1 MPAETDRSV
10 STDAAIA
17 TMERDRNEAIKSAS
31 QGSESRTEADEAAM
45 KLQSRRAERARQV
58 DSVFETGVMPDEQGA
73 DDDDDDEVFV
83 EAEVSASGDDLLG
96 RIGVEELEEVAEEA
110 TPDSELEREL
120 AAVEQIEAPARL
132 SAKGKEGWAA
142 LKGKSSELTKEVYT
156 LKQQLAAREADTGS
170 EAINALRAENASLKN
185 SLSVLDYESS
195 DDFKQKFAEPER
207 RAKEALEGTLS
218 GTGITATQLLAMPE
232 AERDAKVDELVEGMS
247 KVRGNKLV
255 SFITNLDLMN
265 SEKSVALQDV
275 QSKINDIRT
284 QNDAQVQAR
293 TAEAVATF
301 DGVQKQFLGETAT
314 LFSPYDLSKAPEAQ
328 REFQEKFNAGLA
340 KVNADA
346 RHLGLSENK
355 PEALALGS
363 MKAASFDFIMEN
375 VVPELGRRMAL
386 ANSEIT
392 RLKKEIS
399 GYVKVTPGTNRN
411 AQSRQTAAEAEAA
424 RRKVPVRQRVA
435 SAIKETFG

>member
-1 MPAETDRSV
+1 MPQEQN
-10 STDAAIA
+10 AAVA
-17 TMERDRNEAIKSAS
+17 MMERDRNEAIAAAAK
-31 QGSESRTEADEAAM
+31 GSESRTQADEAAIE
-45 KLQSRRAERARQV
+45 LQSRRAERSKQI
-58 DSVFETGVMPDEQGA
+58 DSVFESGVMPEEQGA
-73 DDDDDDEVFV
+73 DDDDEVVV
-83 EAEVSASGDDLLG
+83 EAEEVSASGDDLLG

-110 TPDSELEREL
+110 LPASELEREL
-120 AAVEQIEAPARL
+120 AAVEQIEAPSSL

-142 LKGKSSELTKEVYT
+142 LKTKSSELTKEVYT

-170 EAINALRAENASLKN
+170 EAINTLRAENAALKN
-185 SLSVLDYESS
+185 SLSILDYESS

-207 RAKEALEGTLS
+207 RATEALAGTLT
-218 GTGITATQLLAMPE
+218 GTGISAAQLLAMPE

-255 SFITNLDLMN
+255 SFITNLDLMR

-275 QSKINDIRT
+275 NSKINDIRT
-284 QNDAQVQAR
+284 QNDAQVQAKR
-293 TAEAVATF
+293 AETVATF
-301 DGVQKQFLGETAT
+301 DGVQKQFLGDTAT
-314 LFSPYDLSKAPEAQ
+314 LFSPYDLTKAPESQ
-328 REFQEKFNAGLA
+328 REFQEKFNAGLER
-340 KVNADA
+340 VNADA

-363 MKAASFDFIMEN
+363 MKAASFDFVMEN
-375 VVPELGRRMAL
+375 VVPEIGRRMVL
-386 ANSEIT
+386 ANAEIA

-435 SAIKETFG
+435 SAINETFGR